1 VTVKEPTMHV
11 QSSALRKT
19 GLAAGVV
26 VLLAGCGGRGAGDG
40 SDFSKESA
48 TDILTAAATDMQA
61 LKTVRMAGRI
71 EASGQQ
77 IGFDLQLT
85 TQGDCQGT
93 FKVGDGSARIIAS
106 GGDSWMKPDHEF
118 WTMQAGRQASQIEGL
133 VGDKWVAIPA
143 DSSLS
148 SVCDLDSFLDKIK
161 DPGNDKK
168 SSATVVGTDT
178 VAGHDAVQ
186 VRDMGRGDDKTD
198 GWVSADDPHYLL
210 KLEVTGSGGGT
221 VTFSDFDSDVTIK
234 APDPS
239 DVVDL
244 SRPTG

>member
-1 VTVKEPTMHV
+1 MRA
-11 QSSALRKT
+11 QSSALRKA
-19 GLAAGVV
+19 GLVAGAV
-26 VLLAGCGGRGAGDG
+26 VLLAGCGGRSAGHG
-40 SDFSKESA
+40 SDFSQESA
-48 TDILTAAATDMQA
+48 TDILKTAATDMQA

-85 TQGDCQGT
+85 TQGDCRGT
-93 FKVGDGSARIIAS
+93 FKVGDGSAQIIAS

-143 DSSLS
+143 GSSLS
-148 SVCDLDSFLDKIK
+148 SVCDLDSFLNKIK
-161 DPGNDKK
+161 NPGSDKA
-168 SSATVVGTDT
+168 SSATVVGTDK

-186 VRDMGRGDDKTD
+186 VRDTGKGDNKTD
-198 GWVSADDPHYLL
+198 GWVSTDDPHYLL
-210 KLEVTGSGGGT
+210 KLEVAGSGGGI
-221 VTFSDFDSDVTIK
+221 VTFSDFDADVTIK

-244 SRPTG
+244 GKPTG